1 MTFKKVNVK
10 HGSGGTYTVQKTE
23 DLRPYIN
30 LSRIGKKWHLV
41 VPMRYLGYLK
51 SYRAEGVGNESSTS
65 RLVMNLVLS
74 NDNTKAFILEASFR
88 VLVLYICQ
96 RNFCMSNA
104 FPIVL
109 KHNDL
114 GE

>member
-1 MTFKKVNVK
+1 
-10 HGSGGTYTVQKTE
+10 
-23 DLRPYIN
+23 
-30 LSRIGKKWHLV
+30 
-41 VPMRYLGYLK
+41 
-51 SYRAEGVGNESSTS
+51 
-65 RLVMNLVLS
+65 MNLVLS

-114 GE
+114 GEWEYSDAPLYYRLQIPFYNLSQDTAVVP